1 MDTNAI
7 MGYCSFAISIASIVL
22 GIINHRRVRSN
33 CCGRVGE
40 VALDI
45 ENTSPLLNGAN
56 AKRTE
61 NGSAKN

>member
-7 MGYCSFAISIASIVL
+7 MGYIGFGLSIASIVL
-22 GIINHRRVRSN
+22 GVINHRRIRSN

-45 ENTSPLLNGAN
+45 ENTSPKINGADS
-56 AKRTE
+56 KGTTD
-61 NGSAKN
+61 GSAKN